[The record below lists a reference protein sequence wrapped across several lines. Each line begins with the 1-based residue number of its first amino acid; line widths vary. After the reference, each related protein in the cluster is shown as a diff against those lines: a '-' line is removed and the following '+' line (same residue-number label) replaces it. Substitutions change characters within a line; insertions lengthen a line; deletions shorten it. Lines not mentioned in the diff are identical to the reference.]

1 MGLRHTANVA
11 SDSYADP
18 DCVSSFVT
26 NTKIKKPEKC
36 LVHGAHALLLRISKY
51 AGLAPLKFE
60 PHANGW
66 VVSVSTSVWFYSY
79 TLITVLLINTLW
91 TITQDVQLDMK
102 YSVRMNS
109 SLGRGVALV
118 DMLMIVLTACLGVYA
133 APMSMCKMIHYKS
146 VLTEI
151 DRRLDLHSGPPL
163 ERKIVMLGW
172 MFLGYV
178 IPFVFLEYWYRVDQC
193 LELRKCCL
201 PLYIYYLSAY
211 GFTCVDIKCVP
222 LSLILND
229 LPAFKSGIR
238 KINKSGSIPYHPG
251 TLPNFDPGHAIDS
264 NSGPIHLEKVYD
276 RVKRHDLWRT
286 LSMHGVSSRLIQALQ
301 YLHRGSNACVRINDS
316 YTDWFDIRR
325 GVRQRC
331 VTWPW
336 LFNLFMDSYL
346 YVLKEYAWGSRMDE
360 HDLILA
366 SSAYGQQ
373 ERGESTIEY
382 KVLIE
387 GEKVE
392 QVKDIVYFGSLFT
405 NDDTVAYQYI
415 GFYIQCII
423 VIILELQFT
432 FTTLTVVARF
442 TALNDALA
450 QTAMEAG
457 VSGLPLFAK
466 GRSTSEA
473 GVELIEQI
481 FGAWEE
487 SRDAINVFCDLFKL
501 FDCVHHDTLIRKP
514 RRFGVRYLSFGLL
527 ESYLGGR
534 VHRVDINVDEPS
546 VRARSKLFEVSSKI
560 PVLERRKNLN
570 MKVGSPTNLL
580 DPAVIVRHH
589 TPVDPG
595 NLTNTLNANVCR
607 PVGGT
612 ARLAV
617 APHEAVRRLA
627 ALHGALCDVV
637 TELGASYSLP
647 LVVILLSTLLHL
659 IVSPYYL
666 VVDLVSL
673 QPRPAF
679 AAMQSLWSINH
690 MFRLLMIVEP
700 CYLTKLQYVQHILN
714 IREVTGTVQRVL
726 QFEPKQL
733 LCETAMFRKVLRQ
746 LGRQIDL
753 SVDFVR
759 LFHQRKEVF
768 GDFTHAST
776 GVSCLP
782 LLARWSNHL
791 LCVRQRKPVVVR
803 CHLFG
808 EAAHLAIRTAK
819 LLSTDHQRSGQTA
832 GDPSGDLQP
841 AALSAL
847 HVLFANGNMR
857 FGPSARSFG

>member
-1 MGLRHTANVA
+1 MESLNLSISTLCLWWSVTSFRSVRTSNNNPHAACLNA
-11 SDSYADP
+11 H
-18 DCVSSFVT
+18 SSFLWENDDGPRASSNNKCERT
-26 NTKIKKPEKC
+26 MTPLKLTKSERENNEKTSSFCTDIKIEKPEKC
-36 LVHGAHALLLRISKY
+36 LVQGAHALLLRISKY

-66 VVSVSTSVWFYSY
+66 VVSVSTSVWFCSY
-79 TLITVLLINTLW
+79 TLITVLH
-91 TITQDVQLDMK
+91 VQLDMK

-133 APMSMCKMIHYKS
+133 APMSMRKMIHYKS

-172 MFLGYV
+172 MFLGYA
-178 IPFVFLEYWYRVDQC
+178 IPFVFLDYWYQVYQS
-193 LELRKCCL
+193 LELRKC
-201 PLYIYYLSAY
+201 Y
-211 GFTCVDIKCVP
+211 
-222 LSLILND
+222 
-229 LPAFKSGIR
+229 
-238 KINKSGSIPYHPG
+238 
-251 TLPNFDPGHAIDS
+251 
-264 NSGPIHLEKVYD
+264 
-276 RVKRHDLWRT
+276 
-286 LSMHGVSSRLIQALQ
+286 
-301 YLHRGSNACVRINDS
+301 
-316 YTDWFDIRR
+316 
-325 GVRQRC
+325 
-331 VTWPW
+331 
-336 LFNLFMDSYL
+336 
-346 YVLKEYAWGSRMDE
+346 
-360 HDLILA
+360 
-366 SSAYGQQ
+366 
-373 ERGESTIEY
+373 
-382 KVLIE
+382 
-387 GEKVE
+387 
-392 QVKDIVYFGSLFT
+392 
-405 NDDTVAYQYI
+405 TVAYQYI

-432 FTTLTVVARF
+432 FTTLTVLARF

-457 VSGLPLFAK
+457 VSGNHVALASDISHLDFWSRIWVAEFT
-466 GRSTSEA
+466 G
-473 GVELIEQI
+473 LI
-481 FGAWEE
+481 
-487 SRDAINVFCDLFKL
+487 LM
-501 FDCVHHDTLIRKP
+501 
-514 RRFGVRYLSFGLL
+514 VR
-527 ESYLGGR
+527 
-534 VHRVDINVDEPS
+534 VDEPS
-546 VRARSKLFEVSSKI
+546 VRAHSKLFEVSNKI
-560 PVLERRKNLN
+560 PVLEQRKNLN
-570 MKVGSPTNLL
+570 MKVDTPTNLL

-589 TPVDPG
+589 SPVFSEQIDCDRWTDRYTNDPTRV
-595 NLTNTLNANVCR
+595 LFF
-607 PVGGT
+607 PF
-612 ARLAV
+612 
-617 APHEAVRRLA
+617 EAVRRLA

-808 EAAHLAIRTAK
+808 EAAHLASSSYCEVA
-819 LLSTDHQRSGQTA
+819 LSTDHQRSGQTA